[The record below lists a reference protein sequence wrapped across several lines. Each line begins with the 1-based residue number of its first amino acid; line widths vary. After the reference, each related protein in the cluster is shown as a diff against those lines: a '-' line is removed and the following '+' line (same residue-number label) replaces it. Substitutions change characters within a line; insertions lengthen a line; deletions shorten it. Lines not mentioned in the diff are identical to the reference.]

1 MPYLL
6 LAVLVL
12 GTGLG
17 IGLGLSEAPVLGQA
31 ATRFAPGPTEVAGG
45 ITGVRCV
52 VISSHS
58 VTVSGV
64 IHGDL
69 GTGWTAKCHHSC
81 FERREPVARTL
92 QIPINRVWGLTQL
105 LPVSESVTVLPDHR
119 GYVWH
124 PGGLFGRLVSLSV
137 PQWLITNQP
146 SAGGAQRSYNF
157 LPTLRK

>member
-69 GTGWTAKCHHSC
+69 GTGWTVAKATILASSDVSQSLAPSR
-81 FERREPVARTL
+81 FQSIGSGASRSFYLSPSQSRSFRITVATSGT
-92 QIPINRVWGLTQL
+92 PAGC
-105 LPVSESVTVLPDHR
+105 SVGWFR
-119 GYVWH
+119 Y
-124 PGGLFGRLVSLSV
+124 
-137 PQWLITNQP
+137 QY
-146 SAGGAQRSYNF
+146 RSG
-157 LPTLRK
+157 